1 MKIPRHK
8 IYIPFLKILKSLFL
22 IIIDIKNKPGM
33 FNLKLVDK
41 IKSFFD
47 VKHSL
52 TVSTWRIG
60 FFYALRALKFE
71 KNDEI
76 LISAISIPD
85 QINCIEILGLKPIF
99 VDLDE
104 ETHGMCIEDLKKKI
118 SKKTKAIH
126 ITYLSGIIPD
136 LDPIISLAKE
146 HNLKIIEDISQ
157 AYGAT
162 YKNKMVGTIGDVGIG
177 SMSLGK
183 TVASLYGGVI
193 ITNSDDLFSKIN
205 EFSKNELKAP
215 SKILLLRNAIFQIF
229 VSILTSKYIF
239 SLFMFNIFK
248 IIKLLSPSTL
258 KDPEL
263 KNKFF
268 KLNSNENNFFDNPQ
282 ILRKKFPQNIY
293 FYLNNI
299 QAELAYATLCDLEKN
314 IRVMRSQ
321 VQKYLNELRPVVKKN
336 IPKFAFNY
344 NENTYWHLP
353 IKTDQMSID
362 LREYFF
368 DNGIDSVGYGLP
380 ACNIIFEKY
389 KDVYLPN
396 TIKVKNFTIFLPL
409 NAKFSR
415 DTIDYSIKIINQ
427 LSK

>member
-8 IYIPFLKILKSLFL
+8 IYIPFLKIFKSLFL
-22 IIIDIKNKPGM
+22 ILIDFNNKPGN
-33 FNLKLVDK
+33 FNIKLLEK
-41 IKSFFD
+41 IKLFFN
-47 VKHSL
+47 VKYSL

-60 FFYALRALKFE
+60 FFYALRALEFQ

-118 SKKTKAIH
+118 SEKTKAIH

-136 LDPIISLAKE
+136 LDPIISLAKDN
-146 HNLKIIEDISQ
+146 NLKIIEDISQ

-162 YKNKMVGTIGDVGIG
+162 YNNKIVGTIGDIGIG

-183 TVASLYGGVI
+183 TVASLYGGMI
-193 ITNSDDLFSKIN
+193 ITNSQDLFSKIS

-215 SKILLLRNAIFQIF
+215 SKILLLRSAIFQIF

-239 SLFMFNIFK
+239 SLLMFNIFK
-248 IIKLLSPSTL
+248 IIKFLSPNTL

-268 KLNSNENNFFDNPQ
+268 KLTSDKNNFFDNPQ
-282 ILRKKFPQNIY
+282 ILRQEFPTNIF

-299 QAELAYATLCDLEKN
+299 QAELAYITLSDLEKN
-314 IRVMRSQ
+314 IEIMRSQ
-321 VQKYLNELRPVVKKN
+321 AQKYFNNLNPIIKEK
-336 IPKFAFNY
+336 IPKFASNY
-344 NENTYWHLP
+344 DVNTYWHLP
-353 IKTDQMSID
+353 IKTDQIKID
-362 LREYFF
+362 LREFF
-368 DNGIDSVGYGLP
+368 FKNGIDSVGYGLP
-380 ACNIIFEKY
+380 TCNTIFEKY
-389 KDVYLPN
+389 KDINLPK
-396 TIKVKNFTIFLPL
+396 TEKIKNLTIFLPL
-409 NAKFSR
+409 NAKFSS
-415 DTIDYSIKIINQ
+415 DTINYSIKILNRIN
-427 LSK
+427 